1 MFVLIYFFIS
11 NWNYLIVFNYW
22 KKSDLG
28 IATHVLSYLQVTFWL
43 IASQRQTILI
53 RKKLFK
59 SILKQEIGWFD
70 VYKTGELNNRL
81 TEYFCFKKLIFII
94 IFYIIFDFAFKR
106 DVNKIREGVGDKCGN
121 GWINNNNNLIPNS

>member
-1 MFVLIYFFIS
+1 
-11 NWNYLIVFNYW
+11 
-22 KKSDLG
+22 
-28 IATHVLSYLQVTFWL
+28 L

-94 IFYIIFDFAFKR
+94 IFYMIFDFSLKR
-106 DVNKIREGVGDKCGN
+106 DVNKMREGVGDKCGN
-121 GWINNNNNLIPNS
+121 G